1 IGYVILGIGLGTPLG
16 MIGGLF
22 HLFNHSVF
30 KSLLF
35 LNSGAVE
42 YATGTRDLR
51 KMGEKRMIIYLLCL
65 MLFCCG
71 IYCILRKRNIIKII
85 LGIIIAEYAV
95 NLFFIL
101 VAYRMEGRSPILS
114 SEVEIVNMVDPLPQA
129 LVLTAIVI
137 GLATTALLVALAMRI
152 YEKYGTF
159 DITKIKELRG

>member
-1 IGYVILGIGLGTPLG
+1 
-16 MIGGLF
+16 M
-22 HLFNHSVF
+22 
-30 KSLLF
+30 
-35 LNSGAVE
+35 
-42 YATGTRDLR
+42 
-51 KMGEKRMIIYLLCL
+51 
-65 MLFCCG
+65 
-71 IYCILRKRNIIKII
+71 
-85 LGIIIAEYAV
+85 

-152 YEKYGTF
+152 YEKYKTF